1 MQLYLLVDGSLNPED
16 YLLVEPNKIANLV
29 TERREFS
36 AGETLA
42 VFLGHY
48 KPKVVT
54 VEPSGGFSRDRVV
67 LTEIRFC
74 VFES

>member
-1 MQLYLLVDGSLNPED
+1 MCDGVLGQPED
-16 YLLVEPNKIANLV
+16 YLLVEPNKIANMV
-29 TERREFS
+29 TKRRPFA
-36 AGETLA
+36 AGESMA